1 VAQLGAQAEAAQL
14 VLPCAF
20 VQAVAHAPQ
29 CATLLLNV
37 TSQPLLAIPSQSAK
51 PAVQLAI

>member
-1 VAQLGAQAEAAQL
+1 VAQLGAQAELAQL
-14 VLPCAF
+14 VLPCGF

-37 TSQPLLAIPSQSAK
+37 TSQPLLTVPSQSAK